1 MKLSCNVVIYFKEM
15 VIDRTMS
22 MEDWFKQAAA
32 YDLFGTEIYHR
43 CLESHDPAYIQQ
55 VNDLLKRYW
64 LRVSQFSCSPDL
76 CHPDPIK
83 RAEEVRL
90 LKEHIAIA
98 AQLGAPS
105 VRVTAGQAHPGLT
118 REQGIKNT
126 VESLRE
132 CLKVA
137 DEYGVYLAFENHYKD
152 YFWEYPDFSQPHDV
166 FLEIMNQMRDT
177 SLKVNFDCS
186 NPIMNGED
194 PIPLL
199 KQVVDRVVQVHS
211 GDRAT
216 YGQYTHA
223 ASGEGLVNYP
233 ELFGVLQDAGYNGWL
248 SIEYNR
254 PDEPEG
260 LERSFNYIRKTWNQ
274 VRRKRTK
281 PVVQVSLDVETK
293 EQALELAE
301 TAVRSGVEWIE
312 AGTPLILGEGL
323 HGVRALRQRFPDR
336 PIIADLKTMDGGYL
350 EAEMMAKAGANF
362 VVVMGAAHPA
372 TIKAVV
378 QAAWDY
384 GIEVM
389 GDIMAVPDKIAC
401 AQMME
406 RLGVDYI
413 IVHTGFDE
421 RRLILGL
428 SPLDDLEAIVAATN
442 LPIQAVGGLSIEQA
456 IQCASLG
463 APLVVIGAPLAIE
476 ADSFA
481 ATSNV
486 EEILREIV
494 QRVKATNTDQVAVNG
509 S

>member
-1 MKLSCNVVIYFKEM
+1 MKLSCNPVIYFKEM
-15 VIDRTMS
+15 VLERTMS
-22 MEDWFKQAAA
+22 HEDWFRQAAG

-43 CLESHDPAYIQQ
+43 CMESHDPAYLERIKDSLQ
-55 VNDLLKRYW
+55 RYW
-64 LRVSQFSCSPDL
+64 LRISQYSCSPDL
-76 CHPDPIK
+76 CHPDREV
-83 RAEEVRL
+83 RAEEVRK
-90 LKEHIAIA
+90 LKANIAVA

-118 REQGIKNT
+118 REQGIQNT

-132 CLKVA
+132 CLALA
-137 DEYGVYLAFENHYKD
+137 DERGVSLAYENHYKD
-152 YFWEYPDFSQPHDV
+152 YFWEYPDFSQPHEI
-166 FLEIMNQMRDT
+166 FLEILNALWDT

-199 KQVVDRVVQVHS
+199 RQVVDRVVQVHC
-211 GDRAT
+211 GDRQV

-223 ASGEGLVNYP
+223 VPGEGLVNYP
-233 ELFGVLQDAGYNGWL
+233 ALFEVLQDAGYNGWL

-254 PDEPEG
+254 PDAPEG
-260 LERSFNYIRKTWNQ
+260 LQRAFNYVRATWNQ
-274 VRRKRTK
+274 VRRKRMK
-281 PVVQVSLDVETK
+281 PIVQVSLDVETK

-301 TAVRSGVEWIE
+301 TAVRAGVDWLE

-323 HGVRALRQRFPDR
+323 HGIRALRERFPDK

-362 VVVMGAAHPA
+362 VVMGVAHPA

-378 QAAWDY
+378 QAARDY
-384 GIEVM
+384 NIEVM
-389 GDIMAVPDKIAC
+389 GDIMAAPDKVEC
-401 AQMME
+401 AQMLE
-406 RLGVDYI
+406 RLGVDFI

-421 RRLILGL
+421 RRLTRGL
-428 SPLDDLEAIVAATN
+428 SPLDDLKALVIATN
-442 LPIQAVGGLSIEQA
+442 VPIQAVGGLSIEQA
-456 IQCASLG
+456 IQCPKLG

-476 ADSFA
+476 THSFS

-486 EEILREIV
+486 EAILREIV
-494 QRVKATNTDQVAVNG
+494 RRVKATESNEAVEISN
-509 S
+509 

>member
-15 VIDRTMS
+15 VLERTMS
-22 MEDWFKQAAA
+22 QEDWFKQAAG
-32 YDLFGTEIYHR
+32 YNLLGTEIYHR
-43 CLESHDPAYIQQ
+43 CMESHDPAYIQE
-55 VNDLLKRYW
+55 VKAALKRYG
-64 LRVSQFSCSPDL
+64 LVVSQYSCSPDL
-76 CHPDPIK
+76 CHPDPAE
-83 RAEEVRL
+83 RAEEVRK
-90 LKEHIAIA
+90 LKENIAVA

-118 REQGIKNT
+118 REQGIQNT

-132 CLKVA
+132 CLAFA
-137 DEYGVYLAFENHYKD
+137 DQQGVYLAYENHYKD
-152 YFWEYPDFSQPHDV
+152 YFWDYPDFSQPHDI
-166 FLEIMNQMRDT
+166 FLEILNALRDT

-216 YGQYTHA
+216 YGEYTHA

-233 ELFGVLQDAGYNGWL
+233 ALFEVLQEAGYNGWL
-248 SIEYNR
+248 SVEYNR
-254 PDEPEG
+254 PDAPEG
-260 LERSFNYIRKTWNQ
+260 LARSFDYIRATWNQ

-301 TAVRSGVEWIE
+301 TAVRAGVDWIE
-312 AGTPLILGEGL
+312 AGTPYILGEGL
-323 HGVRALRQRFPDR
+323 HGVRALRERFPDK

-362 VVVMGAAHPA
+362 VVVMGVAHPA

-378 QAAWDY
+378 QAARDY
-384 GIEVM
+384 NIEVM
-389 GDIMAVPDKIAC
+389 GDIMAAPDKVAC

-421 RRLILGL
+421 RRMILGL
-428 SPLDDLEAIVAATN
+428 SPLDDLETIVAATN
-442 LPIQAVGGLSIEQA
+442 VPIQAVGGLSIEQA

-476 ADSFA
+476 ANAFA

-494 QRVKATNTDQVAVNG
+494 RRVKATQPLPA
-509 S
+509 

>member
-1 MKLSCNVVIYFKEM
+1 MKLSCNIVLYFKEM
-15 VIDRTMS
+15 VLDKTMS
-22 MEDWFKQAAA
+22 LEDWFKQAAD
-32 YDLFGTEIYHR
+32 YNLLGTEIYYR
-43 CLESHDPAYIQQ
+43 TMQSHEPAYIEQIKASL
-55 VNDLLKRYW
+55 NRYG
-64 LRVSQFSCSPDL
+64 LVVSQYSCSPDL
-76 CHPDPIK
+76 CHPDADA
-83 RAEEVRL
+83 RAEEVSK
-90 LKEHIAIA
+90 LKANIAVA

-118 REQGIKNT
+118 REQGIRNT

-137 DEYGVYLAFENHYKD
+137 DEYGVHLAYENHYKD
-152 YFWEYPDFSQPHDV
+152 YFWDYPDFSQPHDI
-166 FLEIMNQMRDT
+166 FLEIVDALRDT

-186 NPIMNGED
+186 NPIMNGVD
-194 PIPLL
+194 PVPLL
-199 KQVVDRVVQVHS
+199 KQVIDRVVQVHC
-211 GDRAT
+211 GDRQV

-223 ASGEGLVNYP
+223 IPGQGLVNYP
-233 ELFGVLQDAGYNGWL
+233 ALFETLQEAGYNGWL

-254 PDEPEG
+254 PDAPEG
-260 LERSFNYIRKTWNQ
+260 LAVAFDYVRATWNQ
-274 VRRKRTK
+274 IRRKRTK

-293 EQALELAE
+293 EQALDLAT
-301 TAVRSGVEWIE
+301 TAVRAGVDWIE
-312 AGTPLILGEGL
+312 AGTPYILGEGL
-323 HGVRALRQRFPDR
+323 HGVRALREHFPNH

-362 VVVMGAAHPA
+362 VVVMGVAHPA

-378 QAAWDY
+378 RAARDFN
-384 GIEVM
+384 IEVM
-389 GDIMAVPDKIAC
+389 GDIMAAPDKVAC

-421 RRLILGL
+421 RRMILGL
-428 SPLDDLEAIVAATN
+428 SPLDDLESIVAATN
-442 LPIQAVGGLSIEQA
+442 VPIQAVGGLSIEQA

-476 ADSFA
+476 ANSFA

-494 QRVKATNTDQVAVNG
+494 RRVKATASTPA
-509 S
+509 